1 MLKINKQNFIKNIF
15 YLPTGFFNQERRNK
29 FAVHVKEVK
38 LYLDIN
44 FKYLNLNI
52 VLISDFVSTGVCIM
66 CVNFFLIKKLG
77 GN

>member
-1 MLKINKQNFIKNIF
+1 MKNIC

-44 FKYLNLNI
+44 FKYLNLNNI
-52 VLISDFVSTGVCIM
+52 VLKSDFVSTGVCIM

>member
-1 MLKINKQNFIKNIF
+1 MKNIC

-44 FKYLNLNI
+44 FKYMH
-52 VLISDFVSTGVCIM
+52 VPKT
-66 CVNFFLIKKLG
+66 
-77 GN
+77 